1 MNKLNFLLIL
11 LLLSALTLN
20 AQTYKNAD
28 LPDAMTFLDGTKVKT
43 KADWEKRKK
52 EIKNLWCDNFIGHYP
67 KEVPGLLSAEV
78 VKTEKKDDGTTRK
91 RIVLTF
97 NSPNKKSFE
106 IEVWE
111 PKDMDNSARPLFLT
125 QPLFKQIQWAE
136 EAVKR
141 GYIVCL
147 YPGKDVFS
155 GEEKE
160 YPGYAQAAVT
170 FQKEYP
176 DAGWASSLGIQ
187 AWLASR
193 TLDYLL
199 DEESGYNID
208 TTAVGIAGHSRY
220 GKQSIYAAAFD
231 ERFKTV
237 IARSSGSPT
246 GCSYR
251 FSSRQTFAESV
262 DDFPAVWAKASLRDF
277 LGREN
282 ELPIEGNALMAT
294 IAPRNL
300 MIHTAFNDGA
310 DPTFGVERNYMNAK
324 KVYAFLGAENNIY
337 LSYRTGNHNPITEAH
352 TKHMFDYF
360 DMTFGRGTLTRE
372 DFTEVLHHQFDF
384 KAWKSK
390 QRKKDLKLG
399 KNKTPEEKINWM
411 LGEKP
416 RNSKDDEKY
425 HLKTEEELGVQ
436 AWMRDRWNPGGL
448 KRVPFAFSEYMNGN
462 IYFDPKLNSYKGT
475 VIWLHPW
482 NYSHGSNGGYG
493 VQGTTIYW
501 RLAQEGYIVVG
512 YDQFGFG
519 DQITSAFGFYEK
531 NPHWSLLGRAV
542 SDVSYVID
550 YLVEGKGIAEEEV
563 PETDPSKIYICGF
576 SYGGMVGLY
585 AAALDERI
593 AGVASFSGFTPM
605 RTDTDKKP
613 TGGIRR
619 LWEWH
624 HVIPKLGIY
633 NNKEAKIPYD
643 YNDVIQMIA
652 PRKVLV
658 YAPLRDRFTTP
669 DDIVDCVKKA
679 QTAWTNKENF
689 EFKTPDDICR
699 FQKDQQDIT
708 IKWLNKI
715 EKIRK

>member
-1 MNKLNFLLIL
+1 MNKLKIILTIFFL
-11 LLLSALTLN
+11 SVLTVH
-20 AQTYKNAD
+20 AQTYKNAG

-43 KADWEKRKK
+43 EADWEKRKK
-52 EIKNLWCDNFIGHYP
+52 EIKYLWCDYYIGHFP
-67 KEVPGLLSAEV
+67 KEVPELLSAEV
-78 VKTEKKDDGTTRK
+78 AKTEKEANGTTRK

-97 NSPNKKSFE
+97 DTPNKKSFE

-111 PKDMDNSARPLFLT
+111 PKEMDNTARQLFLT
-125 QPLFKQIQWAE
+125 QPKDYHIQWVE

-141 GYIVCL
+141 GYIACL
-147 YPGKDVFS
+147 YPGLDAHHNEKDYPEYQNIWIVFT
-155 GEEKE
+155 E
-160 YPGYAQAAVT
+160 
-170 FQKEYP
+170 EYP
-176 DAGWASSLGIQ
+176 DADWASSLGIQ

-199 DEESGYNID
+199 DNSQGYNID
-208 TTAVGIAGHSRY
+208 TAAVGIAGHSRY

-251 FSSRQTFAESV
+251 FSSRQTFMESV
-262 DDFPAVWAKASLRDF
+262 DDFPDVWAKNSLKDF

-282 ELPIEGNALMAT
+282 ELPVEGNALMAT

-300 MIHTAFNDGA
+300 MIHTSYNDGS
-310 DPTFGVERNYMNAK
+310 DPTFGVERNYVNAK

-337 LSYRTGNHNPITEAH
+337 LSYRTGNHSPITEAH
-352 TKHMFDYF
+352 TRQMFDYF
-360 DMTFGRGTLTRE
+360 DMTFERGTLTRD
-372 DFTEVLHHQFDF
+372 DFPEILHHQFDF
-384 KAWKSK
+384 EAWKSK
-390 QRKKDLKLG
+390 QRKKDLILG
-399 KNKTPEEKINWM
+399 KNKTLEEKINWM
-411 LGEKP
+411 LSEKP
-416 RNSKDDEKY
+416 NSISNEGKY
-425 HLKTEEELGVQ
+425 HLKSEEELGVP
-436 AWMRDRWNPGGL
+436 AWSRDRWNPGGL
-448 KRVPFAFSEYMNGN
+448 KRVPFAFSRNMNGN
-462 IYFDPKLNSYKGT
+462 IYFDPKLKSYKGT

-482 NYSHGSNGGYG
+482 NYSHGSNEGYG

-519 DQITSAFGFYEK
+519 DQLTSAFGFYEK
-531 NPHWSLLGRAV
+531 YPHWSLLGRAV
-542 SDVSYVID
+542 SDVSNVID

-585 AAALDERI
+585 AAALDQRI

-619 LWEWH
+619 LWEWQ
-624 HVIPKLGIY
+624 HVLPKLGLY
-633 NNKEAKIPYD
+633 HKKESKIPYD
-643 YNDVIQMIA
+643 YDDVLQMIA
-652 PRKVLV
+652 PRNVLI
-658 YAPLRDRFTTP
+658 YAPLSDRFS
-669 DDIVDCVKKA
+669 DAYDISNCMVKA
-679 QTAWTNKENF
+679 QTAWTNKDNF
-689 EFKTPDDICR
+689 EFKAPDDICR
-699 FQKDQQDIT
+699 FQKDQQDVVLE
-708 IKWLNKI
+708 WLSKFG
-715 EKIRK
+715 E